1 MAEFQSVIFC
11 VFQRHFL
18 AYVRKKQ
25 YFCTGFRKARIMVQK
40 ISRYIFVYCIL
51 CLLAA
56 GCSHTAED
64 AFALYQQ
71 GRALREESRQ
81 VEAMQAF
88 IEAAHSG
95 TDDEALLGR
104 VYSNMANMCRQ
115 ANDHETAFE
124 VYAHSAEHFQK
135 AGDTLAF
142 AYALN
147 NMAWEQAAMAHKD
160 SAGAFVSEAVRVYP
174 REPLLEKVRE
184 TQAAACLFAKEYDS
198 VLVYTAPPANEY
210 LLTLR
215 AQAYSY
221 LQMDDSATYYA
232 QLLLPQTTNLF
243 ALDDLYYIL
252 THNDSSADKETL
264 RSLASLRAD
273 TQNAIKERHGE
284 LTKAVEI
291 LKQDLAPQEKTK
303 PWKIILLV
311 VLGFGLLVWAA
322 LVAKKQHRL
331 HTQKSQFEQTRRFEL
346 EQNIRH
352 LQETKDLRQEL
363 QWTDFQSF
371 CTQIDKR
378 FNAFAAKLSAQ
389 GLNEQ
394 DIRICVLVLIGL
406 SHKETAEMLNCSPK
420 SIGKLKD
427 LTARKLGVSGGQL
440 QEKLLKTAI
449 L

>member
-1 MAEFQSVIFC
+1 
-11 VFQRHFL
+11 
-18 AYVRKKQ
+18 
-25 YFCTGFRKARIMVQK
+25 MVQK
-40 ISRYIFVYCIL
+40 VSRYIFVLYIL
-51 CLLAA
+51 CLVAA
-56 GCSHTAED
+56 GCSSHAD
-64 AFALYQQ
+64 QNALSLYQQ
-71 GRALREESRQ
+71 GRALREEGKQ

-88 IEAAHSG
+88 IEATHSG

-115 ANDHETAFE
+115 ANEHETAFE
-124 VYAHSAEHFQK
+124 VYALSVEHFQK

-160 SAGAFVSEAVRVYP
+160 SALALVEKAVRVYP
-174 REPLLEKVRE
+174 QEPLLEKVRE
-184 TQAAACLFAKEYDS
+184 SRAAACLFAKEYDS
-198 VLVYTAPPANEY
+198 VLVYTTPPANDY

-215 AQAYSY
+215 AQAFSF
-221 LQMDDSATYYA
+221 LQMDDSASYYA
-232 QLLLPQTTNLF
+232 QVLLPRTTNLF

-252 THNDSSADKETL
+252 THNDSTANKERIREL
-264 RSLASLRAD
+264 SSQRAD
-273 TQNAIKERHGE
+273 VQKTIKVRHGE
-284 LTKAVEI
+284 LMKAVEI
-291 LKQDLAPQEKTK
+291 LKQDLAPQEKPK

-311 VLGFGLLVWAA
+311 VLGVSLLVWAA

-331 HTQKSQFEQTRRFEL
+331 LTQKSEFEQARLFEL

-378 FNAFAAKLSAQ
+378 FNAFAGKLSAQ

-406 SHKETAEMLNCSPK
+406 SHKQIAEMLNCSPK

-427 LTARKLGVSGGQL
+427 LTAHKLGVSGGQL
-440 QEKLLKTAI
+440 QDKLQKTAI